1 MQLYRDPDNHDA
13 AFLGYDVCDLLQ
25 SGPCCMG
32 QWNCNRWR
40 FEFPGEGHEHFEM
53 PVLPYD
59 HAERTHRYY
68 VFVVLPATGEGL
80 DPSSKRVRM
89 PEPWPRLEDESV
101 SYTKDRTFLEQ
112 YGRQML
118 DTVYF
123 GLTCQKLS
131 DQEVEAIEE
140 TVRTTT
146 LNLFG
151 GVRVMGRDECL
162 ALAREMLRL
171 SGYPVREAEQSSL
184 DVEESGGWVQSFK
197 KPEKAAT
204 RPSMMS
210 RDGDSDHGSPA
221 PRIRVGYTRGS
232 EGFDNP
238 RANGHP
244 QPRLSFHEPQL
255 HHQQQQQHHQ
265 LHQLQQQ
272 QQQQQLPSSNVSI
285 IGRDHVLVEIDHQL
299 NSVAELLA
307 EIVLLP
313 QDSPVDP
320 ALFLAVGCLELYD
333 QDQRHCVQSL
343 REERKRLME
352 RRQAIEIELMRQDTA
367 EIELRAEEKR
377 IHSLELAT
385 ETMAIPPES
394 LVPLSKSRTKLLD
407 DLGNILSKIR
417 TLLETVH
424 IQYEVDQEQLLLR
437 QQQPQRKKESGQLE
451 DKPQAGVEEE
461 EEEVLGGGGG
471 GGGEGGG
478 KMEIQDLEGQDGV
491 TLVNMTMFQRH
502 GLMDLYDRDPVK
514 CTSLLRVE
522 HARLAERR
530 DELELEYERQ
540 RTALLRAMPRG

>member
-1 MQLYRDPDNHDA
+1 M
-13 AFLGYDVCDLLQ
+13 
-25 SGPCCMG
+25 S
-32 QWNCNRWR
+32 
-40 FEFPGEGHEHFEM
+40 
-53 PVLPYD
+53 
-59 HAERTHRYY
+59 
-68 VFVVLPATGEGL
+68 
-80 DPSSKRVRM
+80 VR
-89 PEPWPRLEDESV
+89 
-101 SYTKDRTFLEQ
+101 
-112 YGRQML
+112 
-118 DTVYF
+118 
-123 GLTCQKLS
+123 
-131 DQEVEAIEE
+131 
-140 TVRTTT
+140 
-146 LNLFG
+146 
-151 GVRVMGRDECL
+151 
-162 ALAREMLRL
+162 
-171 SGYPVREAEQSSL
+171 
-184 DVEESGGWVQSFK
+184 
-197 KPEKAAT
+197 
-204 RPSMMS
+204 MMS
-210 RDGDSDHGSPA
+210 RDGDSDHGPPA
-221 PRIRVGYTRGS
+221 PRIRVGYSRNS

-238 RANGHP
+238 RVNGQP

-255 HHQQQQQHHQ
+255 HQQQQHQ
-265 LHQLQQQ
+265 LQHHQLQQL

-307 EIVLLP
+307 DIVLLP

-352 RRQAIEIELMRQDTA
+352 RRQAIEIELMKQDTA
-367 EIELRAEEKR
+367 EIELRAEDKR

-424 IQYEVDQEQLLLR
+424 IQYEVDQEQILLR
-437 QQQPQRKKESGQLE
+437 QQQKQQKKQKQQRQGPGQGDVE
-451 DKPQAGVEEE
+451 QQAGEEAE
-461 EEEVLGGGGG
+461 EGGEE
-471 GGGEGGG
+471 GGGEEEGG
-478 KMEIQDLEGQDGV
+478 KMEVQDQEENDGV